1 MFSHSKILESTTISG
16 QMNSVLVQRKIPC
29 PISKVVHEHK
39 LKVLDIVRIASTK
52 RINVIPR
59 SSIPNMLS
67 KRRGN
72 RIIHFFLS
80 EPVAFRRVYGL
91 ESYSRDQRGIEP
103 PPAVCQRHKSAAIP
117 TAPRG
122 RLLKSQ
128 LCIPKPD
135 HLKMI
140 FSKISTTQRD
150 ALIHKLVDHQ
160 QNQIRSSMHA
170 TDLSV
175 STDVHF
181 HTPLSMRGQHG
192 NLFCPEPVQSICNVH
207 GVPSHFRQKQTGF
220 CSRRRQN
227 PGVSET
233 EDLA

>member
-1 MFSHSKILESTTISG
+1 MIIAQIST
-16 QMNSVLVQRKIPC
+16 
-29 PISKVVHEHK
+29 
-39 LKVLDIVRIASTK
+39 
-52 RINVIPR
+52 
-59 SSIPNMLS
+59 ML
-67 KRRGN
+67 
-72 RIIHFFLS
+72 FLS

-91 ESYSRDQRGIEP
+91 ESYSRTSEGIEP

-150 ALIHKLVDHQ
+150 ALIHKLVDNQ
-160 QNQIRSSMHA
+160 QNQIRSNMHA

-192 NLFCPEPVQSICNVH
+192 NLFCQNLCSPYAMYMA
-207 GVPSHFRQKQTGF
+207 SHPISDK
-220 CSRRRQN
+220 N
-227 PGVSET
+227 K
-233 EDLA
+233 LASAADGDRTWRI

>member
-1 MFSHSKILESTTISG
+1 MIIAQIST
-16 QMNSVLVQRKIPC
+16 
-29 PISKVVHEHK
+29 
-39 LKVLDIVRIASTK
+39 
-52 RINVIPR
+52 
-59 SSIPNMLS
+59 ML
-67 KRRGN
+67 
-72 RIIHFFLS
+72 FLS

-91 ESYSRDQRGIEP
+91 ESYSRTSEGIEP

-160 QNQIRSSMHA
+160 QNQIRSNMHA

-175 STDVHF
+175 STDVHV
-181 HTPLSMRGQHG
+181 HTPLSMRGQNG
-192 NLFCPEPVQSICNVH
+192 NLFCPEHSAVH
-207 GVPSHFRQKQTGF
+207 MQCTWRPIPFQTKTNWLL
-220 CSRRRQN
+220 QQT
-227 PGVSET
+227 ET
-233 EDLA
+233 ESWRI

>member
-91 ESYSRDQRGIEP
+91 ESYSRTSGESNHHRQSVSDTRVP
-103 PPAVCQRHKSAAIP
+103 
-117 TAPRG
+117 PRG

-227 PGVSET
+227 
-233 EDLA
+233 LAYLKPKISHRRT